1 MDKIDFN
8 IIERCANELLSND
21 STFVETQI
29 ELPTHNIEEYSQIQD
44 SFLRYRKM
52 VEDALEI
59 YDKAREIAVVTGTGL
74 SGSINRIAEPFKKG
88 RFTMAVVGK
97 MSAGKSTFI
106 NALLGDNALL
116 PTGHFQTTS
125 SLTTIEHS
133 DKKELCV
140 LYEDG
145 HEEIITDNIS
155 GVLNKLVAIPEEYSN
170 LPINYINRKIIE
182 GVSPDIIS
190 SNESVKKMS
199 KEISKTNIDIDKLKD
214 YIKTHELKD
223 IPREVS
229 IRCPLNENYKGWT
242 LLDTPG
248 VDAVGG
254 MEDETKQ
261 LLCGK
266 DDDGCQNVD
275 AIIFVQSAADN
286 IEGESFNEFVNNTVE
301 KLTEE
306 AKQRVFF
313 VLTKGSLLTPLIKEK
328 TISKAKDFFVKGEYN
343 GINAN
348 RLVLVDSL
356 ATLLANDT
364 MLDFEKINE
373 GYDERP
379 AYWSIEEWEVCCGIV
394 YSVFRELSKQKKEK
408 NNENVR
414 RELSKLSNF
423 SELQTLI
430 NDFVKNEKAVTFQK
444 LINLIETDIN
454 HTYQIKCKDL
464 EILTNNLGS
473 APEQFLDNLNKE
485 KENLKRFQI
494 DANIRLSEIKN
505 FYSKK
510 YVRERFQVEVIDEM
524 TEDYFKSI
532 PSIKRMKEKID
543 EKYKKS
549 NTIRDKILV
558 EIKNKISQFV
568 DSTIVEMNICLPVI
582 DIDEIEQ
589 KARSRNTK
597 KKWKSIRLYEKSGW
611 IASISRFFGRIA
623 QKMNI
628 NNDLGYE
635 TLDFQDYETNETNMI
650 SEAAS
655 TLYNELNYNL
665 LEFQRKIQEEL
676 TAIIDNIDK
685 QIKVEIKQ
693 REDDYNEMAK
703 GATIVRQIEKKEQE
717 IAILLKGIENIN
729 IYKTA

>member
-1 MDKIDFN
+1 M
-8 IIERCANELLSND
+8 
-21 STFVETQI
+21 
-29 ELPTHNIEEYSQIQD
+29 
-44 SFLRYRKM
+44 
-52 VEDALEI
+52 
-59 YDKAREIAVVTGTGL
+59 
-74 SGSINRIAEPFKKG
+74 
-88 RFTMAVVGK
+88 
-97 MSAGKSTFI
+97 
-106 NALLGDNALL
+106 
-116 PTGHFQTTS
+116 
-125 SLTTIEHS
+125 
-133 DKKELCV
+133 
-140 LYEDG
+140 
-145 HEEIITDNIS
+145 
-155 GVLNKLVAIPEEYSN
+155 
-170 LPINYINRKIIE
+170 
-182 GVSPDIIS
+182 
-190 SNESVKKMS
+190 
-199 KEISKTNIDIDKLKD
+199 
-214 YIKTHELKD
+214 
-223 IPREVS
+223 
-229 IRCPLNENYKGWT
+229 
-242 LLDTPG
+242 
-248 VDAVGG
+248 
-254 MEDETKQ
+254 
-261 LLCGK
+261 
-266 DDDGCQNVD
+266 
-275 AIIFVQSAADN
+275 
-286 IEGESFNEFVNNTVE
+286 
-301 KLTEE
+301 
-306 AKQRVFF
+306 
-313 VLTKGSLLTPLIKEK
+313 
-328 TISKAKDFFVKGEYN
+328 
-343 GINAN
+343 
-348 RLVLVDSL
+348 
-356 ATLLANDT
+356 
-364 MLDFEKINE
+364 
-373 GYDERP
+373 
-379 AYWSIEEWEVCCGIV
+379 
-394 YSVFRELSKQKKEK
+394 
-408 NNENVR
+408 
-414 RELSKLSNF
+414 
-423 SELQTLI
+423 
-430 NDFVKNEKAVTFQK
+430 
-444 LINLIETDIN
+444 
-454 HTYQIKCKDL
+454 
-464 EILTNNLGS
+464 
-473 APEQFLDNLNKE
+473 NKE